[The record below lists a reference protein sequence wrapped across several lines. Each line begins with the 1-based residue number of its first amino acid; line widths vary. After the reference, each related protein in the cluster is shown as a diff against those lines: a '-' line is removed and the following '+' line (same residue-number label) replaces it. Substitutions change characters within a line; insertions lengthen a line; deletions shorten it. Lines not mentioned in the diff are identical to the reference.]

1 MIFKRTIETA
11 VNLMTHEITDADKFQ
26 VGDVIA
32 FELNDGE
39 EVEAMAMKVEADGTI
54 FAFVDCIEGEY
65 TRKDAEE
72 MLGRLYKELM
82 PEDIRV
88 LMKPMDDGSFM
99 RFMTQDEV
107 FGERFIRSNEE
118 KREQF
123 EPMLNRRNRIA
134 DIGFASGEWG
144 WYWLKDRGVAY
155 TASFCV
161 VGGATA
167 GRRTPLAFALLSKS
181 HYPKSPPLVGG
192 IYKED

>member
-39 EVEAMAMKVEADGTI
+39 EVEAMAMKVEVDGTI

-65 TRKDAEE
+65 TRKAAEE

-107 FGERFIRSNEE
+107 FGERIIRSNEE
-118 KREQF
+118 EREQF

-144 WYWLKDRGVAY
+144 WYWLKDRGVAN
-155 TASFCV
+155 TTDFCFV
-161 VGGATA
+161 GVGGNASLHGA
-167 GRRTPLAFALLSKS
+167 SASGGVRPAFKISLS
-181 HYPKSPPLVGG
+181 
-192 IYKED
+192 

>member
-39 EVEAMAMKVEADGTI
+39 EVGAMAMKVEADGTI

-65 TRKDAEE
+65 IREDAEE

-107 FGERFIRSNEE
+107 FGERIIKSNEK

-144 WYWLKDRGVAY
+144 WYWLKDRGVAS
-155 TASFCV
+155 TAHFCLV
-161 VGGATA
+161 SGHGIAGAHGASNSGGV
-167 GRRTPLAFALLSKS
+167 RPAFKISLS
-181 HYPKSPPLVGG
+181 
-192 IYKED
+192 

>member
-107 FGERFIRSNEE
+107 FGERIIRSNEE
-118 KREQF
+118 EREQF

-144 WYWLKDRGVAY
+144 WYWLKDRGVACATLFCHVSGLGNAGNY
-155 TASFCV
+155 GASNSLGV
-161 VGGATA
+161 
-167 GRRTPLAFALLSKS
+167 RPAFKISLS
-181 HYPKSPPLVGG
+181 
-192 IYKED
+192 

>member
-82 PEDIRV
+82 PD
-88 LMKPMDDGSFM
+88 MKPMDDGSFM

-107 FGERFIRSNEE
+107 FGERIIRSNEE
-118 KREQF
+118 EREQF

-144 WYWLKDRGVAY
+144 WYWLKDRGVADA
-155 TASFCV
+155 ASFCV
-161 VGGATA
+161 VAGDGLAGTYGASA
-167 GRRTPLAFALLSKS
+167 SYGVRPAFKISLS
-181 HYPKSPPLVGG
+181 
-192 IYKED
+192 

>member
-11 VNLMTHEITDADKFQ
+11 VNLMTHEITDVDKFQ

-39 EVEAMAMKVEADGTI
+39 EVEAMAMKMEVDGTI

-65 TRKDAEE
+65 TRKGAEE
-72 MLGRLYKELM
+72 MLSRLYKELM

-88 LMKPMDDGSFM
+88 IMKPMDDGSFM

-107 FGERFIRSNEE
+107 FGERIIRSNEE
-118 KREQF
+118 EREQF

-134 DIGFASGEWG
+134 DIGLASGEWG
-144 WYWLKDRGVAY
+144 WYWLKDRDVANA
-155 TASFCV
+155 TGFAD
-161 VGGATA
+161 VGGGGYANA
-167 GRRTPLAFALLSKS
+167 RYASASLGVRPAFKISLS
-181 HYPKSPPLVGG
+181 
-192 IYKED
+192 